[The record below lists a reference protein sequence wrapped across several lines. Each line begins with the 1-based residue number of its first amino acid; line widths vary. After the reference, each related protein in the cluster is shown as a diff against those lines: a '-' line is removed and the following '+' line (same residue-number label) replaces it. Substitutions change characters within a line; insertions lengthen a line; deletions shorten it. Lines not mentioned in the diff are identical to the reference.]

1 MPSKPVLADRAP
13 LGHHKGQIKS
23 LFFHS
28 LGTCKGILTCGIIRL
43 SKKGCSLD
51 HIGPGSILQYDL
63 MRSGHV
69 VHTRTIREA
78 AAYFQEAD
86 PHTSL
91 TETAIR
97 TLLSTGVVPS
107 ARMGRKY
114 LVPLR
119 LWKPTWRAP
128 QGRRSPSRPRL
139 ESGRSSEGAFY
150 RQREIK

>member
-1 MPSKPVLADRAP
+1 MPSKPALADRAS

-23 LFFHS
+23 LFFNS
-28 LGTCKGILTCGIIRL
+28 LGTCKGILTCGMIRL

-51 HIGPGSILQYDL
+51 HIGPGSTLHYNS

-78 AAYFQEAD
+78 VAYFQEAD

-97 TLLSTGVVPS
+97 TLLCTGAVPS
-107 ARMGRKY
+107 ARVGRKY
-114 LVPLR
+114 LVTLR
-119 LWKPTWRAP
+119 LWKPIWRALR
-128 QGRRSPSRPRL
+128 GRRSPSRPRL

-150 RQREIK
+150 RRREIK

>member
-1 MPSKPVLADRAP
+1 MPSKPALADRAS
-13 LGHHKGQIKS
+13 LGHHKGHIKS

-28 LGTCKGILTCGIIRL
+28 LGTCKGILTCGMIRL

-51 HIGPGSILQYDL
+51 HIGPGSILHYDS

-97 TLLSTGVVPS
+97 TLLRTGAAVWAGSTSSPS
-107 ARMGRKY
+107 R
-114 LVPLR
+114 P
-119 LWKPTWRAP
+119 WKPTWRALR
-128 QGRRSPSRPRL
+128 GRRSLSRLRL
-139 ESGRSSEGAFY
+139 RSGRSSEQPRFTGVG
-150 RQREIK
+150 K